1 MFFGALLSA
10 IKSCASATLLA
21 PSVTFTENIL
31 RPMVPH
37 MSDHRLLRT
46 MRLVTLIFTILVT
59 IYAMYS
65 KASIFKMVENAYQI
79 TLVSA
84 FVPLACGV
92 YWRRATNQ
100 GALLS
105 IFLGISVWLSVLL
118 AGPEDPFIPA
128 QLAGLIASAVGMVVG
143 SLMRQFVHHD
153 PHIHDQ
159 LRQGH
164 HAHAAAETHHVAEHP
179 HHHA

>member
-1 MFFGALLSA
+1 MMS
-10 IKSCASATLLA
+10 
-21 PSVTFTENIL
+21 
-31 RPMVPH
+31 H
-37 MSDHRLLRT
+37 MSDRKLLRT
-46 MRLVTLIFTILVT
+46 MRVVTLTLTILVT
-59 IYAMYS
+59 LYAMYS

-84 FVPLACGV
+84 FIPLACGV

-105 IFLGISVWLSVLL
+105 IFLGVAVWLSVLV

-128 QLAGLIASAVGMVVG
+128 QFAGLIASAIGMVVG
-143 SLMRQFVHHD
+143 SLLPQFVHHD
-153 PHIHDQ
+153 PHIHDE
-159 LRQGH
+159 LRFGH

-179 HHHA
+179 HHH